1 MDIKYY
7 VYYNFSNADGDG
19 NVERITRALFSRKK
33 KQWKNCHV
41 KKLIQEKNMILQRTT
56 VV

>member
-33 KQWKNCHV
+33 NN
-41 KKLIQEKNMILQRTT
+41 EKIAMLKS
-56 VV
+56 

>member
-33 KQWKNCHV
+33 NN
-41 KKLIQEKNMILQRTT
+41 EKIAMFKS
-56 VV
+56 